1 MCRARAHVPLRS
13 PGIQSLLCSLCR
25 VTIHGLCAAGLHAAI
40 FRVPSR
46 QTGWRLL
53 VLLRNFER
61 DLSCVCRLLRAV
73 CPLTIVPCCVLFA
86 VRVARLCR
94 LHAHCDFFV
103 LNTCVLWVCRIL
115 IACRM
120 YAERVSGVSV
130 PSVTFGMFFYVLFVC

>member
-1 MCRARAHVPLRS
+1 M
-13 PGIQSLLCSLCR
+13 
-25 VTIHGLCAAGLHAAI
+25 
-40 FRVPSR
+40 
-46 QTGWRLL
+46 
-53 VLLRNFER
+53 
-61 DLSCVCRLLRAV
+61 
-73 CPLTIVPCCVLFA
+73 LFA